1 MRIPPVLAL
10 LGVVCLGCQAQPAA
24 LTDEARR
31 EVDAQVRAASASLL
45 EAMNA
50 GDAPGVM
57 GFYRDDPSFYYLGC
71 TDYILGSE
79 DFRRI
84 VTPFY
89 RPDAPVT
96 FDLGV
101 VATQVLAPD
110 VAVVSLRGSS
120 SVAPSLFFT
129 QVWVNEAG
137 AWKVSAEHESWPACP
152 ESRGPHPFT
161 GAAED
166 ASLRPDGPGN

>member
-10 LGVVCLGCQAQPAA
+10 VAVVCLGCQVESGAFS
-24 LTDEARR
+24 DEARR
-31 EVDAQVRAASASLL
+31 DVDAQVRAASGALL

-50 GDAPGVM
+50 GDAPAVM
-57 GFYRDDPSFYYLGC
+57 GFYRDDPSFFYLGC

-79 DFRRI
+79 TFRRV

-89 RPDAPVT
+89 RTDDPVT

-120 SVAPSLFFT
+120 TQAPSLFFT
-129 QVWVNEAG
+129 QVWINEAG
-137 AWKVSAEHESWPACP
+137 AWKVSAEHESWPGCL

-166 ASLRPDGPGN
+166 ASLRSGGPGN